1 MQADAATSVPARAS
15 SRLPIGT
22 ASDDSVQATEFEFDE
37 GGTRIA
43 SGIAKLWK
51 PVINVTD
58 LDSGEAFWSAL
69 LGLSPQGRH
78 GQFSVL
84 DAEGRVRT
92 RWMDLAPA
100 RACRQV
106 SVNAGT
112 HLDFRVDD
120 VPSAIEQ
127 IEAIGGVLTRPA
139 GLYAPDGE
147 ALLEWA
153 VLRDPFGNEFWIIR
167 RPLDSSTSG

>member
-1 MQADAATSVPARAS
+1 M
-15 SRLPIGT
+15 
-22 ASDDSVQATEFEFDE
+22 
-37 GGTRIA
+37 A

-58 LDSGEAFWSAL
+58 LDAGETFWSAL
-69 LGLSPQGRH
+69 SGLSPQGRH

-84 DAEGRVRT
+84 DAEEASERSGWILLQLV
-92 RWMDLAPA
+92 PA
-100 RACRQV
+100 GQV

-127 IEAIGGVLTRPA
+127 IEAIGGVLTRPT

-153 VLRDPFGNEFWIIR
+153 VMVDPFGNEFCIIR
-167 RPLDSSTSG
+167 WPLTSSTSG